1 MMELEHSSPFPP
13 SEVASTSNFSEP
25 CTVNAEQLATILSG
39 DNYDCIVLDCRPP
52 GTLPVSLI
60 IYNFYKEFPDNFL
73 GEKVLYNSWN
83 VYGEIIV
90 CFNSIIS

>member
-1 MMELEHSSPFPP
+1 MELEHSSPFPP

-52 GTLPVSLI
+52 GTLPVSLKFFTKNI
-60 IYNFYKEFPDNFL
+60 NNERLLKDKL
-73 GEKVLYNSWN
+73 GV
-83 VYGEIIV
+83 
-90 CFNSIIS
+90 